1 MLFFLYGDDSYR
13 SSIKLKQIKDKFI
26 KEVDPSGYNVVNIE
40 NPDIESLSKEFTQT
54 GFLAHKK
61 LVIIKNILSQKISKE
76 FADFLL
82 ENISKLQDDKED
94 NILVFYE
101 NISPNTKSNPLS
113 GEKLR
118 IWKSL
123 SQIKYKWEFEK
134 LPDFQLLNWIIE
146 EFKNQGKIIDK
157 KAAEDFLGLVGNDS
171 FSLSSEIQKV
181 SNYSSGEKISREEV
195 RQIISPVVNENMF
208 LFSEKLAEKKK
219 PEAIKLLNEQMS
231 LGITIQQLLSMI
243 IRQYRILLQIKSA
256 IEDGVSQNN
265 LAKYL
270 SLHPFVVKKSI
281 GQVSLYSLY
290 ELEEIYRKL
299 LELDIKM
306 KSSKLKPKTILN
318 LFFLSV

>member
-1 MLFFLYGDDSYR
+1 MLFFLYGDDNYR
-13 SSIKLKQIKDKFI
+13 SSLKLQQIRDKFI

-40 NPDIESLSKEFTQT
+40 NPDIESLSKEFSQT

-61 LVIIKNILSQKISKE
+61 LVVVKNILSQKISKE
-76 FADFLL
+76 FADFIL
-82 ENISKLQDDKED
+82 ENISKLQNDEDD

-101 NISPNTKSNPLS
+101 DNMPDSKSNPLS

-123 SQIKYKWEFEK
+123 LQVKYKWDFPK
-134 LPDFQLLNWIIE
+134 LQDFKLVSWIIE
-146 EFKNQGKIIDK
+146 EFKINGKIIDK
-157 KAAEDFLGLVGNDS
+157 KDAEEFLGLIGNDS
-171 FSLSSEIQKV
+171 FSLSNEIQKV
-181 SNYSSGEKISREEV
+181 SSHSSSEKILRDEM

-219 PEAIKLLNEQMS
+219 REAIKLLNEQMS
-231 LGITIQQLLSMI
+231 LGISVQQLLSMI

-256 IEDGVSQNN
+256 IEDGVSINN
-265 LAKYL
+265 LPKHL

-281 GQVSLYSLY
+281 SQVNLYSLY